1 MQLLKSLFSRKFN
14 LSLKN
19 IRWCFC
25 AVWRLAVWIVGDCGL
40 LSCPVTPNLMRGR
53 TLTQPLKPQCFI
65 PLVCALHEQCTHHRR
80 SVKMSNLQILL
91 KIPIVRG
98 WFFFQRVKIPYARG
112 RARSIS
118 KSQGGL
124 PRGMHWRK
132 RDCKI
137 RYWRT
142 GTVYEAYLFGVSNHT
157 LVTP

>member
-25 AVWRLAVWIVGDCGL
+25 AVWRTRLWWHE
-40 LSCPVTPNLMRGR
+40 
-53 TLTQPLKPQCFI
+53 TQKAIKPQKAVGVPTIAC
-65 PLVCALHEQCTHHRR
+65 VCALHEQCTHHRR

-118 KSQGGL
+118 KSQAGCWW
-124 PRGMHWRK
+124 RQQWRK

>member
-1 MQLLKSLFSRKFN
+1 MAIWHEADCEWYLIKP
-14 LSLKN
+14 
-19 IRWCFC
+19 RWS
-25 AVWRLAVWIVGDCGL
+25 WNG
-40 LSCPVTPNLMRGR
+40 
-53 TLTQPLKPQCFI
+53 LKPFQLSTS
-65 PLVCALHEQCTHHRR
+65 PLFAILRVCALHEQCTHHRR

-124 PRGMHWRK
+124 PWGMHWRK
-132 RDCKI
+132 RDYKV

-142 GTVYEAYLFGVSNHT
+142 VNECSFTIVKPTVRWTVDEMKSGAWYMRHHYVG
-157 LVTP
+157 